1 MAAKDVKFHTHAR
14 DKMLKGVNTL
24 ADAVK
29 VTLGPKGRNV
39 VIEKS
44 FGAPRI
50 TKDGVT
56 VAKEIELEDKFE
68 NMGAQ
73 MVKEVAQRTNDEA
86 GDGTTTATVLAQ
98 AIIREGVKS
107 VAAGLNPMDLKRG
120 IDLATTKVVEA
131 IKASA
136 RKVENSDEVAQV
148 GTVSANGEA
157 AIGQMIA
164 DAMQKVGN
172 EGVITVEENKG
183 LETET
188 EVVEGMQF
196 DRGYL
201 SPYFVTNSEK
211 MIADLDDCMILLHE
225 KKLSS
230 LQPMVPLLEQVIQS
244 QKPLLIIAEDVEG
257 EALATLVVNKLRGGL
272 KIAAVKAPGFG
283 DRRKAML
290 QDIAILT
297 GGQVISEDLGMKL
310 ENVTMDMLGEA
321 KKVSITKDETTIVDG
336 HGDKAEIESR
346 VNQIRGQI
354 EETTS
359 DYDREKLQERVAKLA
374 GGVAVIRVG
383 GMTEIE
389 VKERKDR
396 VDDALNATRAAVQEG
411 VVVGGGVALVHGI
424 QALEGLQGANSDQNV
439 GISIVRKA
447 LEAPLRQIAENSG
460 VDGSVVA
467 GKIREF
473 GRPQVRLQRPD
484 RGIRRHVQVR
494 RDRPGQG
501 RADRASGRLVGG
513 RPADHHRG
521 DGGRQAAEGRQRR
534 WRRCRHGRHGRHGR
548 HDVIAPARC
557 FRGRRPARAAFSF
570 CGSVIRRSTAFQ
582 DAITMNYFSF
592 FRSFTF
598 LLAASTTAHAEGI
611 GLDATAPTRLP
622 MAACA
627 AGEASPAARR
637 AGALVSYAL
646 LHAGS
651 GLARFG
657 FPFSGAPE
665 GADAKAPGA
674 SLWPAGSTDGAAAP
688 LGPAAANCCGGGA
701 ETSGGSVCGGRIGRV
716 DAGIDVVDMLENV
729 AAGDVTVSILRTFDG
744 DALRLE
750 TPQGPRLFAIPALY
764 VAGGILRH
772 RDRVSDTELGRI
784 VAFAR

>member
-1 MAAKDVKFHTHAR
+1 MSAKDVKFETDAR
-14 DKMLKGVNTL
+14 NRMLKGVNIL

-39 VIEKS
+39 VLDKS

-50 TKDGVT
+50 TKDGVS

-73 MVKEVAQRTNDEA
+73 MVKEVASRTNDEA

-98 AIIREGVKS
+98 SIVKEGVKAVS
-107 VAAGLNPMDLKRG
+107 AGMNPMDLKRG
-120 IDLATTKVVEA
+120 IDLATSKVVEH
-131 IKASA
+131 IKNAA

-148 GTVSANGEA
+148 GTISANGEES
-157 AIGQMIA
+157 IGKMIA

-183 LETET
+183 METDV

-211 MIADLDDCMILLHE
+211 MVAELEDCMILLHE

-230 LQPMVPLLEQVIQS
+230 LQPLVPLLEQVIQS

-310 ENVTMDMLGEA
+310 ENVTMDMLGQA
-321 KKVSITKDETTIVDG
+321 KKVDITKDETTIVDG
-336 HGDKAEIESR
+336 AGDKAEIEAR
-346 VNQIRGQI
+346 VGQIRTQI

-383 GMTEIE
+383 GMTEVE

-411 VVVGGGVALVHGI
+411 IVVGGGVSLVQGAKALDGVT
-424 QALEGLQGANSDQNV
+424 GANSDQNAGV
-439 GISIVRKA
+439 AIVRRA
-447 LEAPLRQIAENSG
+447 LEAPLRQIAENAG

-467 GKIREF
+467 GKIRESDDLKF
-473 GRPQVRLQRPD
+473 GYNAQTDEYGDMFKFGVIDPAKVVR
-484 RGIRRHVQVR
+484 
-494 RDRPGQG
+494 
-501 RADRASGRLVGG
+501 
-513 RPADHHRG
+513 
-521 DGGRQAAEGRQRR
+521 
-534 WRRCRHGRHGRHGR
+534 
-548 HDVIAPARC
+548 
-557 FRGRRPARAAFSF
+557 
-570 CGSVIRRSTAFQ
+570 TALE
-582 DAITMNYFSF
+582 D
-592 FRSFTF
+592 
-598 LLAASTTAHAEGI
+598 AASVAGLLVTT
-611 GLDATAPTRLP
+611 
-622 MAACA
+622 
-627 AGEASPAARR
+627 EAMVADKPQK
-637 AGALVSYAL
+637 
-646 LHAGS
+646 
-651 GLARFG
+651 
-657 FPFSGAPE
+657 E
-665 GADAKAPGA
+665 GA
-674 SLWPAGSTDGAAAP
+674 
-688 LGPAAANCCGGGA
+688 GGGA
-701 ETSGGSVCGGRIGRV
+701 GGGMPDMGG
-716 DAGIDVVDMLENV
+716 M
-729 AAGDVTVSILRTFDG
+729 
-744 DALRLE
+744 
-750 TPQGPRLFAIPALY
+750 
-764 VAGGILRH
+764 GGMM
-772 RDRVSDTELGRI
+772 
-784 VAFAR
+784 